1 MVEPEPIRF
10 KNSADTPIM
19 CPWINKNTKKLLSS
33 FYLPTNETEMNIHHM
48 NTNKFN
54 NDFCVNYQPRGLTKQ
69 LAFNMMPFSGNNASK
84 LIKQRNTKILKINQ
98 KANLTPEQ
106 KETRLRSL
114 NTKFEKQFAHRNDIK
129 KTMQFTIPFT
139 KNQRSIVFKWFDKC
153 DYVYNSCVEM
163 FNKEPD
169 KFNQLSKSALFNQLF
184 SDEKGCPY
192 DTLTD
197 EYSKFL
203 TNLKSAF
210 TNLNNGN
217 IKHFQVTPKKRT
229 YGRSMYVSHRSI
241 TNNGIFP
248 TLLGEISNY
257 SKILDVKKIECDCRL
272 VYLNKTGKFYLHVP
286 QYVERKIIVCRDPV
300 CSIDPGEKVFI
311 STYSVFESGKIGED
325 IRKPILAY
333 QSNIKQ
339 YQKVLSSNK
348 NKNGTK
354 LRNKRSLK
362 KKIQQQYDNIHNLVR
377 ELHNQTANYLC
388 KSYDNI
394 IIPRFETQKM
404 VKTIKPVYTGTLDE
418 IKKQIRNGSKKIRLS
433 KRVKFVLN
441 MLSHYKFRQHL
452 EAKCDEY
459 GCNLEICG
467 EEYTT
472 QCCGKCGFLSKRFE
486 QRTKICTECGYK
498 INRDINGARNILIKN
513 YKSVMDFKKT
523 E

>member
-1 MVEPEPIRF
+1 M
-10 KNSADTPIM
+10 
-19 CPWINKNTKKLLSS
+19 
-33 FYLPTNETEMNIHHM
+33 Y
-48 NTNKFN
+48 
-54 NDFCVNYQPRGLTKQ
+54 
-69 LAFNMMPFSGNNASK
+69 
-84 LIKQRNTKILKINQ
+84 
-98 KANLTPEQ
+98 
-106 KETRLRSL
+106 
-114 NTKFEKQFAHRNDIK
+114 
-129 KTMQFTIPFT
+129 
-139 KNQRSIVFKWFDKC
+139 
-153 DYVYNSCVEM
+153 
-163 FNKEPD
+163 NKEPE
-169 KFNQLSKSALFNQLF
+169 KFNKLSKSALFNQLF
-184 SDEKGCPY
+184 TDEKGCPY

-210 TNLNNGN
+210 TNLKKGN
-217 IKHFQVTPKKRT
+217 IKHFQVAPKKRVH
-229 YGRSMYVSHRSI
+229 GRSMFVSHRSV

-248 TLLGEISNY
+248 TLLGEISNF

-300 CSIDPGEKVFI
+300 CSIDPGEKIFI

-339 YQKVLSSNK
+339 YQRVLSSNK
-348 NKNGTK
+348 NKDGNK

-377 ELHNQTANYLC
+377 ELHHQTANYLC

-394 IIPRFETQKM
+394 IIPKFETQKM
-404 VKTIKPVYTGTLDE
+404 VKNAKPIYTGTPDE
-418 IKKQIRNGSKKIRLS
+418 IKKQIRTGSKKIRLS
-433 KRVKFVLN
+433 RRVKFVLN

-459 GCNLEICG
+459 GCNLEICS

-486 QRTKICTECGYK
+486 QRTKICTKCGHK